1 MNIFGIILGKF
12 TRKFSSLE
20 DEESYLT
27 QISRQRLRDFRQLVA
42 QIRKVENDNSIATNT
57 GA

>member
-1 MNIFGIILGKF
+1 MNIFVIILGKF

-20 DEESYLT
+20 DKESYLT
-27 QISRQRLRDFRQLVA
+27 QIFRQRLRDFRQLVA
-42 QIRKVENDNSIATNT
+42 QIRKVENDNSIATKT